1 MEMRVRYGM
10 KPQRVVKDAVVPSKV
25 ELVPAEKERLK

>member
-1 MEMRVRYGM
+1 METRVRYGM
-10 KPQRVVKDAVVPSKV
+10 KPDRIVKDTVVSSKV